1 MTAVDLKNR
10 DLVSMKD
17 FTKEEIERI
26 LSVAE
31 EMEPIAR
38 GEKVSRL
45 LEGRILATLFFEPS
59 TRTQFS
65 FQAAM
70 QRLGGSVIGFSDI
83 KGSSMVKGEDF
94 HDTIKVIDGYVD
106 ALVVRHPRAGSAKE
120 AADIAAHPVINAGD
134 GANEHPTQAL
144 LDLYTIKK
152 EKGRIAGLKI
162 VLMGDIRHAR
172 SYHSFIPMLAMF
184 GAELYFVSPI
194 ELDPPESLVAE
205 LKIDFNLDV
214 KQYRNIM
221 NVIREVDVIRLIRVQ
236 KERFG
241 NEEEYNRVKGSY
253 VINLDVLKHAR
264 KDLIVLH
271 GLPRIDE
278 LDRAVDDTPHAA
290 YFRQAYNGVPVRMA
304 LLSLLVGAR

>member
-1 MTAVDLKNR
+1 MATTLRNR

-17 FTKEEIERI
+17 FTREEIERL
-26 LSVAE
+26 LSVAG

-38 GEKVSRL
+38 GEKLSRL
-45 LEGRILATLFFEPS
+45 LEGKILATLFFEPS

-83 KGSSMVKGEDF
+83 KGSSMSKGEDF

-106 ALVVRHPRAGSAKE
+106 AIVIRHPRAGSARE
-120 AADIAAHPVINAGD
+120 AADIAGHPVINAGD

-144 LDLYTIKK
+144 LDLYTIRK
-152 EKGRIAGLKI
+152 EKGRIAGVKI
-162 VLMGDIRHAR
+162 ALLGDIRHAR

-184 GAELYFVSPI
+184 GAELYFVSPK
-194 ELDPPESLVAE
+194 ELEPPESLLADLMKE
-205 LKIDFNLDV
+205 FNLKV
-214 KQYRNIM
+214 KQYRDIM
-221 NVIREVDVIRLIRVQ
+221 DVIGEVDVVRLIRVQ
-236 KERFG
+236 KERFAS
-241 NEEEYNRVKGSY
+241 EAEYNKIRGSY

-264 KDLIVLH
+264 RDMIILH

-304 LLSLLVGAR
+304 LLALLLGAR

>member
-1 MTAVDLKNR
+1 MTAVNLTNR
-10 DLVSMKD
+10 DLVSLKD
-17 FTKEEIERI
+17 FTKEEIEHI

-45 LEGRILATLFFEPS
+45 LEGKILATLFFEPS

-70 QRLGGSVIGFSDI
+70 HRLGGSVIGFSDI

-94 HDTIKVIDGYVD
+94 NDTIKVIDGYVD
-106 ALVVRHPRAGSAKE
+106 ALAVRHPREGSVKE
-120 AADIAAHPVINAGD
+120 AADIAVHPVINAGD
-134 GANEHPTQAL
+134 GGNEHPTQAL

-152 EKGRIAGLKI
+152 EKGRIAGIKI
-162 VLMGDIRHAR
+162 ALMGDIRHAR
-172 SYHSFIPMLAMF
+172 SYHSLIPVLAMF
-184 GAELYFVSPI
+184 GAELYFVSP
-194 ELDPPESLVAE
+194 EKLDPPENLLAD
-205 LKIDFNLDV
+205 LKSHFNLDV

-221 NVIREVDVIRLIRVQ
+221 DIIREVDVVRLIRVQ
-236 KERFG
+236 KERFA
-241 NEEEYNRVKGSY
+241 NEEEYNKVKSSY

-264 KDLIVLH
+264 KDLIVMH

-290 YFRQAYNGVPVRMA
+290 YFRQAYNGVPIRIA
-304 LLSLLVGAR
+304 ILSLLLGAR